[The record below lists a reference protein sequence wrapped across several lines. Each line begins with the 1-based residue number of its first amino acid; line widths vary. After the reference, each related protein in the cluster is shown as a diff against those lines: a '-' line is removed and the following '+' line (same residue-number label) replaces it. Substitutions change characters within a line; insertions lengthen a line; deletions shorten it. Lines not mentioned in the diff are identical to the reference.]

1 MARLSPTSL
10 PITDAQVH
18 VFELSRPDRPWL
30 GKGGISSPGT
40 ALRPNGFSG
49 DDLIEEMD
57 AVGVSR
63 AVPVPPSVVGFN
75 NATCLEA
82 AAKYPQRLGVM
93 GLFNPLRPEA
103 SAELEAWLQQP
114 GMLGVRMSFLPGF
127 SLFDVGAADSSMAP
141 FWADCE
147 RLGIPVMVNVPGQLP
162 DIDLVASRHPALT
175 VIIDHMG
182 QRSGQPTVPEV
193 FAHLDQLL
201 ALAKHPRLY
210 VKMTAAPR
218 CSREP
223 YPHSDI
229 LPYLQRI
236 VETFGPRRLMWGSDL
251 TTLSTLYSECLD
263 LFQHALPFLS
273 DDDRDWILSRTLA
286 TALNWPVS

>member
-1 MARLSPTSL
+1 MATTL

-18 VFELSRPDRPWL
+18 VFELDRTDRPWM

-40 ALRPNGFSG
+40 ALRPDGFGG
-49 DDLIEEMD
+49 DDLIAEMD

-63 AVPVPPSVVGFN
+63 AVLVPPSVVGFN

-82 AAKYPQRLGVM
+82 AAKYPERLAVM

-103 SAELEAWLQQP
+103 TSELETWLQQP

-127 SLFDVGAADSSMAP
+127 SLFDVGAADPSMEP

-162 DIDLVASRHPALT
+162 DIDLVASKHPELT

-193 FAHLDQLL
+193 FAHLDELL
-201 ALAKHPRLY
+201 ALAKHPKVY

-218 CSREP
+218 CSRQP
-223 YPHSDI
+223 FPHRDI
-229 LPYLQRI
+229 HPYLQRMHR
-236 VETFGPRRLMWGSDL
+236 TFGPQRLMWGSDL
-251 TTLSTLYSECLD
+251 TTMTTPYSECLE
-263 LFQHALPFLS
+263 LFQRALPFLT
-273 DDDRDWILSRTLA
+273 DDDRDWILSRTIA
-286 TALNWPVS
+286 TVLNWPTG